1 MDDNILARFF
11 LSIYRALSRSKW
23 IVWSLMLFSFVVFAF
38 FASKIE
44 FEEDIS
50 KLLPE
55 SDSESFASLAF
66 NDLKVKDKIFIQ
78 LVPRDSLPQEEL
90 SAYMSD
96 FAESLLA
103 ADSSTHYIDNV
114 LYTIDDDVK
123 LLAVDYLTTYLPT
136 FIDTTLYTRFDS
148 LLTPENIDYRMLR
161 NHQLLFDEGRESL
174 VDLVTTDPAGL
185 RFAFLADSAFSLDA
199 FSSGFTTI
207 FLSPNFSSMNSK
219 TGTDLVRLIEH
230 QRDDFQK
237 EHPDVEILFHG
248 APVQSVFNSRQIKHD
263 LLFTIGISLL
273 VICLVLWLCFR
284 GWTTLP
290 LLITPVIY
298 GAAFAL
304 ASVYWI
310 QGGMSLMAIG
320 IGAIVLGVALS
331 YVLHVFTHYKHV
343 IDPVQVLREQ
353 SKPVC
358 LGCLTTVGAFVGL
371 LFTESSLLR
380 DFGIFASLALIGAT
394 LFSLIFLPHLFS
406 SRTEGYS
413 AKAFSLIARF
423 NSLHFDNKV
432 LVSLLAII
440 TVVCLFTSRYVGFDS
455 DLKNIGYYE
464 PSVMRSRDIYN
475 ARANHGHSSQFYAVS
490 ASTLDSALFYNR
502 FLLAAA
508 DSLVAAGD
516 IYDYSRLSSL
526 LVPEDVQQAR
536 IDAWQGYWTP
546 ERISRTMSLINAAG
560 AKHGFE
566 PGTFDMFEAIISSDY
581 EPGSLYDEQVLP
593 DGLISNIV
601 EEVNGNYLVFTS
613 MELDKERLDSVNAV
627 IASLPHAVVIDPFF
641 YTNDM
646 VRMLN
651 DDFNLVLWI
660 SSLFV
665 FIVLLCSFRKLS
677 HALLAFLPMVASW
690 YIVQGIMGIF
700 GLEFN
705 LINIIIS
712 TFIFGIGVDYSI
724 FIMDGLIAGTRADDR
739 LLLHHKTAI
748 LLSAFVLVVVV
759 TSLLFAHHPAIRS
772 IGVSTLIGMLSTVLI
787 SYSVQPFLFKWIADW
802 KI

>member
-1 MDDNILARFF
+1 MDNILARFF
-11 LSIYRALSRSKW
+11 LSIYHGLSRSKW
-23 IVWSLMLFSFVVFAF
+23 LAWTLMLVSFAVFAF
-38 FASKIE
+38 YASKVE

-55 SDSESFASLAF
+55 SDSESYASLAF

-78 LVPRDSLPQEEL
+78 LVPRDSLSKDEFTEYL
-90 SAYMSD
+90 TD
-96 FAESLLA
+96 FAMRLKE
-103 ADSSTHYIDNV
+103 ADSATHYIDNM

-123 LLAVDYLTTYLPT
+123 LSAIDYLTMYLPT

-148 LLTPENIDYRMLR
+148 ILTPENIDYRMMR
-161 NHQLLFDEGRESL
+161 NHQLLFEEGRESL
-174 VDLVTTDPAGL
+174 ADLVTTDPVGL
-185 RFAFLADSAFSLDA
+185 RFAFLADSAFNIDA

-219 TGTDLVRLIEH
+219 TGTDLVKLIEH
-230 QRDDFQK
+230 ERDEFRQ

-273 VICLVLWLCFR
+273 IICIVIWLCFR

-298 GAAFAL
+298 GTAFAL
-304 ASVYWI
+304 ACVYWL

-331 YVLHVFTHYKHV
+331 YVLHVLTHYKHV
-343 IDPVQVLREQ
+343 NDPVQVLREQ

-380 DFGIFASLALIGAT
+380 DFGIFASIALIGAT
-394 LFSLIFLPHLFS
+394 LFSLIFLPHFFTA
-406 SRTEGYS
+406 RTQGYS
-413 AKAFSLIARF
+413 AKAFSIIDNI
-423 NSLHFDNKV
+423 NSKRYDNKFIV
-432 LVSLLAII
+432 IALTVI
-440 TVVCLFTSRYVGFDS
+440 TIVCLFTSRYVGFDS

-490 ASTLDSALFYNR
+490 ATTLDSALYFNR
-502 FLLAAA
+502 ALLAAA
-508 DSLVAAGD
+508 DSLVRSGAA
-516 IYDYSRLSSL
+516 YDYSKLSSV
-526 LVPEDVQQAR
+526 LVPEDVQQER
-536 IDAWQGYWTP
+536 IAAWQAYWTP
-546 ERISRTMSLINAAG
+546 ERVSEVMSCINRSG

-581 EPGSLYDEQVLP
+581 EPGSLYDEQILP
-593 DGLISNIV
+593 DGLMSNIV

-613 MELDKERLDSVNAV
+613 IEMDRENMDSINNI
-627 IASLPHAVVIDPFF
+627 IASLPHAVVIDPFY

-651 DDFNLVLWI
+651 DDFNIVLWI

-665 FIVLLCSFRKLS
+665 FIVLILSFRKLS

-724 FIMDGLIAGTRADDR
+724 FIMDGLIAGTRSDNQ
-739 LLLHHKTAI
+739 LLSHHKTAI
-748 LLSAFVLVVVV
+748 FLSAFVLVVVV
-759 TSLLFAHHPAIRS
+759 TSLLFASHPAIRS

-787 SYSVQPFLFKWIADW
+787 SYSVQPFLFRYISKWRI
-802 KI
+802 